1 MKKTLLLLTPP
12 FEIAKD
18 RPCIINNVD
27 GTVFFDNILINGK
40 ANVTINAP
48 EAYYIEMDED
58 AERIMTL
65 IDMVNKINEQAEE
78 KEAKQ
83 DIQIECLK
91 TKLKKFMAFERWV
104 NEKTYNQLNIDIYN
118 QYLEDKDLTD

>member
-48 EAYYIEMDED
+48 EAYHIEMDED
-58 AERIMTL
+58 AERMMTL

-91 TKLKKFMAFERWV
+91 TKLSKFMAFERWV